1 LAVFVDGDGVERAGK
16 RVWGLGEDGGI
27 FGNLE
32 LWKMSGYGLGKIM
45 TEKRWETNVAF
56 FSVLAVVKA
65 YAHDDVGLGDRTE
78 ELFVLS
84 Y

>member
-1 LAVFVDGDGVERAGK
+1 MGMESRGPARASGGLVK
-16 RVWGLGEDGGI
+16 MVGYSGTWSCGGGQVMVWEKI
-27 FGNLE
+27 I
-32 LWKMSGYGLGKIM
+32 SG
-45 TEKRWETNVAF
+45 KRWETNVAF

-78 ELFVLS
+78 ELFFLS